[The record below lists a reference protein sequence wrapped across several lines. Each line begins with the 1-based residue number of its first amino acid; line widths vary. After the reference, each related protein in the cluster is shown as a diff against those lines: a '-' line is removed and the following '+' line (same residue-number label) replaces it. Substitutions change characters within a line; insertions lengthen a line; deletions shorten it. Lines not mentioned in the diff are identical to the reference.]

1 LEKAVAPFDEWLN
14 FVNFHF
20 LFEDHPTRMTMEML
34 QMAIA
39 SWDGE
44 RVDWVKVV
52 EENMLKQLWI
62 NPQEIPTNPLIQKYL
77 TIICRGILEADNTS
91 TIEKGP
97 SHPKNPEI
105 MVSQEG
111 SSGVDGRTIPVVVG
125 GQRKRPQPQSRPKQ
139 TVKRNRRKILLA
151 EEVEE
156 QEEDEVQDQLKMEAT
171 MRASKIMELEELL
184 KEIRLHLEQQINL
197 VGIQKDEIGQLRH
210 QLESEMRVRSVMG
223 ANAIRKD
230 EAIET
235 ARQLTAKTIEGLET
249 LVEQLTKELVET
261 KDRLVIAQTIDLEA

>member
-1 LEKAVAPFDEWLN
+1 
-14 FVNFHF
+14 
-20 LFEDHPTRMTMEML
+20 
-34 QMAIA
+34 
-39 SWDGE
+39 
-44 RVDWVKVV
+44 VV

-62 NPQEIPTNPLIQKYL
+62 NPQEIPTNPLVQKYL
-77 TIICRGILEADNTS
+77 TIVCRGILEAGNTS

-97 SHPKNPEI
+97 SHPENPEI

-111 SSGVDGRTIPVVVG
+111 SSGVDGGIVPVVAR

-156 QEEDEVQDQLKMEAT
+156 QEEDEVQDQLKMETAI
-171 MRASKIMELEELL
+171 RASKIMELEELL
-184 KEIRLHLEQQINL
+184 KDTWLHLEQQMNL
-197 VGIQKDEIGQLRH
+197 VGTQKDETGQLQH
-210 QLESEMRVRSVMG
+210 QLENETRVRSVMG
-223 ANAIRKD
+223 ANAIWKD

-249 LVEQLTKELVET
+249 SVEQLTKELAET
-261 KDRLVIAQTIDLEA
+261 KDQMVIA